1 MQLQLQDFTTLVRNM
16 TASVQGSA
24 RALIDVSTG
33 SLLRAILEANAS
45 VALWLQWLIVLV
57 LGQTRAATS
66 AGADLDSWVADF
78 ALTRLPAQAAVVTVS
93 FSRITPGLVAS
104 IPVGAQVKTAD
115 GSQTFT
121 VLADPANPAYVPAT
135 ASYILAAA
143 AGALAVTV
151 QAMTPGGAGN
161 VQPGIISLLA
171 TAMPGIDAVNNPLQ
185 AQGGLDPE
193 PDAAL
198 RARFTNFIDSRSRAT
213 LAAIAFTIDS
223 LQQGLSHVVTENAD
237 APGTVI
243 VTIDDG
249 SGAPPAT
256 LLAAVANA
264 VDTVRPVGTQFFV
277 LPPTVFTASISLA
290 ITVAGDKAAAQAAV
304 AGAIQAYVTSLGIG
318 TPLPV
323 SRIAA
328 VAYGASATITNV
340 ASITINGGGDLVPS
354 ATGVVMPGA
363 ITVD

>member
-24 RALIDVSTG
+24 RALIDVTTG

-66 AGADLDSWVADF
+66 VGADLDSWVADF
-78 ALTRLPAQAAVVTVS
+78 ALVRLPAQAAAVTVS

-115 GSQTFT
+115 GSLTFT
-121 VLADPANPAYVPAT
+121 VLADPANPAYVAAT
-135 ASYILAAA
+135 TSYILAAA
-143 AGALAVTV
+143 AAALPVTV
-151 QAMTPGGAGN
+151 QAVAPGSAGN
-161 VQPGIISLLA
+161 VQPGLISLLA
-171 TAMPGIDAVNNPLQ
+171 TAMPGIDAVTNPLQ
-185 AQGGLDPE
+185 AQGGRDAE
-193 PDAAL
+193 PDADL
-198 RARFTNFIDSRSRAT
+198 RARFANFIDSRSRAT

-223 LQQGLSHVVTENAD
+223 LQQGVSHVVTENSG

-249 SGAPPAT
+249 SGAPPGP

-277 LPPTVFTASISLA
+277 MPPTVFPAAINLA
-290 ITVAGDKAAAQAAV
+290 ITVAGDKAAAQAA
-304 AGAIQAYVTSLGIG
+304 AASAIRTYVTSLGIG
-318 TPLPV
+318 APLPV

-328 VAYGASATITNV
+328 IAYGASAAITNV
-340 ASITINGGGDLVPS
+340 AAITINGGGDLVPS
-354 ATGVVMPGA
+354 ATGVVMPDA